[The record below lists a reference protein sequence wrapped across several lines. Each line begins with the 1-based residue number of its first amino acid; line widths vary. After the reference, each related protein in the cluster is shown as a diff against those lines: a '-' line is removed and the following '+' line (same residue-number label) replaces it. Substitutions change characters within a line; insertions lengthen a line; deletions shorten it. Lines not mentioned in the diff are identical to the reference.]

1 MWSNLFS
8 ELLVGLGKL
17 FLNPFTYIFFI
28 ASIFC
33 GNLRVKR
40 ERKHFSVRNFNVT
53 FEWKTSIGYG
63 LFIGLIL
70 SVVSLVAGISIPIEM
85 VYLLGV
91 LTIICALLLQ
101 FRWMSPAYLIGL
113 ALVALPLLNRGQDS
127 LPLLKNFV
135 PNDMNAML
143 PAITIL
149 LALLLLAEGILVQR
163 NAANHTT
170 PLFIES
176 KRGKRVGAHEANRLW
191 MVPLFLLIPNGS
203 IISDYSWWPTLA
215 LGNSGYSILCVP
227 FGIGFYQ
234 LIQGMLP
241 KESIK
246 LVGKQIVSL
255 AIIVCLGGILSCFIG
270 FIAFIA
276 VAIAVVGR
284 EAINYIH
291 KNKDS
296 NTPSYFTVKSK
307 GLIVLGILPNSV
319 ADKMNIKVGE
329 SITKVN
335 GQSVSTVNEF
345 YEALQ
350 INRAYCKL
358 EVIDFNSE
366 IRIAQ
371 SSVYEGEHHELG
383 FLFPEE
389 ESKYSGQ
396 VG

>member
-1 MWSNLFS
+1 MWSNLVS

-28 ASIFC
+28 ASIIC
-33 GNLRVKR
+33 GNIRVKR

-53 FEWKTSIGYG
+53 FEWKTSIWSG
-63 LFIGLIL
+63 LFIGVIL
-70 SVVSLVAGISIPIEM
+70 SVITLGAGISIPIEM
-85 VYLLGV
+85 VYLLSV

-101 FRWMSPAYLIGL
+101 FRWMSPANIFGL
-113 ALVALPLLNRGQDS
+113 ALVALPLLNRGQGS
-127 LPLLKNFV
+127 LPFLHKFV
-135 PNDMNAML
+135 PSDMSAML
-143 PAITIL
+143 PAIIIL
-149 LALLLLAEGILVQR
+149 LGLMLLAEGILVQR
-163 NAANHTT
+163 NAAKHTT

-176 KRGKRVGAHEANRLW
+176 KRGKRVGAHQSNKLW
-191 MVPLFLLIPNGS
+191 MIPLFLLIPSGP
-203 IISDYSWWPTLA
+203 IVSDYSWWPTLS
-215 LGNSGYSILCVP
+215 LGDSSYSIICVP

-241 KESIK
+241 KDSIK
-246 LVGKQIVSL
+246 LVGKRIVSL
-255 AIIVCLGGILSCFIG
+255 AILVCIGGILSYFIG
-270 FIAFIA
+270 FVAFIA
-276 VAIAVVGR
+276 AAIAVVGR
-284 EAINYIH
+284 EAISYFHRNR
-291 KNKDS
+291 DT
-296 NTPSYFTVKSK
+296 NTPSYFTTKST
-307 GLIVLGILPNSV
+307 GLTVLGILPNSV
-319 ADKMNIKVGE
+319 ADKMKILVGE

-335 GQSVSTVNEF
+335 GKNVSTVNEF

-358 EVIDFNSE
+358 EVIDYNSE
-366 IRIAQ
+366 MRIAQ

>member
-1 MWSNLFS
+1 MWSNLLS

-53 FEWKTSIGYG
+53 FEWKTSLWYG
-63 LFIGLIL
+63 LLIGLIL
-70 SVVSLVAGISIPIEM
+70 SVITLVAGISIPIEM
-85 VYLLGV
+85 VYLLSV
-91 LTIICALLLQ
+91 LTIICALILQ
-101 FRWMSPAYLIGL
+101 FRWMSPAYLFGL
-113 ALVALPLLNRGQDS
+113 ALVVLPLLNRGQDS
-127 LPLLKNFV
+127 LPLLKKFI
-135 PNDMNAML
+135 PNDLNAML

-191 MVPLFLLIPNGS
+191 MVPLFLLIPSGS
-203 IISDYSWWPTLA
+203 IVSDYSWWPTLA
-215 LGNSGYSILCVP
+215 LGDSGYSIICVP

-246 LVGKQIVSL
+246 LVGKQIVAL
-255 AIIVCLGGILSCFIG
+255 AIIVCAGGILSYFIG
-270 FIAFIA
+270 FVAFIA

-291 KNKDS
+291 KNRDI
-296 NTPSYFTVKSK
+296 NTPSYFTVKST

-335 GQSVSTVNEF
+335 GQNVSTVNEF

-358 EVIDFNSE
+358 EVVDLNSE
-366 IRIAQ
+366 IRITQ

>member
-8 ELLVGLGKL
+8 ELLFGLGKL

-28 ASIFC
+28 ASILC
-33 GNLRVKR
+33 GYLRVKR
-40 ERKHFSVRNFNVT
+40 ERKHFSVRNYNVT
-53 FEWKTSIGYG
+53 FEWKTSIWSG
-63 LFIGLIL
+63 LLIGAIF
-70 SVVSLVAGISIPIEM
+70 SVITLVAGISIPIEM
-85 VYLLGV
+85 VYLV
-91 LTIICALLLQ
+91 SVFTIVFALILQ
-101 FRWMSPAYLIGL
+101 FRWMSPAYLFGL
-113 ALVALPLLNRGQDS
+113 ALVALPLINRGKDS
-127 LPLLKNFV
+127 LPLLDHFV
-135 PNDMNAML
+135 PNDMSAML

-149 LALLLLAEGILVQR
+149 LAVLLLAEGILVQR

-176 KRGKRVGAHEANRLW
+176 KRGKRVGAHEANKLW
-191 MVPLFLLIPNGS
+191 MVPLFLLIPNGP
-203 IISDYSWWPTLA
+203 IISDYSWWPTIT
-215 LGNSGYSILCVP
+215 LGHSGYSILFVP

-234 LIQGMLP
+234 LVQGMLP
-241 KESIK
+241 KESVK

-255 AIIVCLGGILSCFIG
+255 AILVSIG
-270 FIAFIA
+270 AIISYFVGFVAFIT

-291 KNKDS
+291 KNRDF
-296 NTPSYFTVKSK
+296 NTPSYFTTKAV
-307 GLIVLGILPNSV
+307 GLTVLGILPNSV

-335 GQSVSTVNEF
+335 GQNVSTVNEF

-358 EVIDFNSE
+358 EVIDLNAE